1 MNQDWSQGKKGKKS
15 RERGKNSYNPSNQQN
30 GVHEKSSN
38 NTLEVQNKQGKT
50 DIRRKIFVK
59 KSNKLNETLQQC
71 KLRTNRKEICSVMK
85 RLRCLTMKSKPDT

>member
-59 KSNKLNETLQQC
+59 KSNKLNETLQQ
-71 KLRTNRKEICSVMK
+71 
-85 RLRCLTMKSKPDT
+85 